1 MITLTLLENV
11 EHGVPSGNYDGSSLD
26 FASDA
31 ANGPGYYQGYEGS
44 QTVNLRLV
52 NFQGT
57 IEIQGTLNQI
67 LPTAEVGWVKLTE
80 SVVSEPTTLNQTLT
94 VEGQYNW
101 VRVRVVDFEN
111 GVIDLVTSSYQIAVP
126 EINWSVN

>member
-1 MITLTLLENV
+1 VITLTLLENV

>member
-44 QTVNLRLV
+44 QTLNLRVV

-57 IEIQGTLNQI
+57 IELQGTLNQI
-67 LPTAEVGWVKLTE
+67 LPTSEVGWVKLTE
-80 SVVSEPTTLNQTLT
+80 SVVSEPTTLNQTIT
-94 VEGQYNW
+94 VEGNYNW
-101 VRVRVVDFEN
+101 IRVRVVDFEN